1 LAHFSLDDQQ
11 NFTAETIEIRKMS
24 TRIESRPSRLPTT
37 NDIELLMA
45 ELIFSSLAADSES

>member
-1 LAHFSLDDQQ
+1 LAHFSLDEQQ

-24 TRIESRPSRLPTT
+24 TRIESRSSRLPTT